1 MDNKDQGARG
11 VVSRAFWAG
20 LLCTLSLLGM
30 QFAAAE
36 DWIAASP
43 EELHMTSVPEAPGA
57 PAVFLYRQVDRD
69 DARYR
74 ETIYVRIKVLTDVG
88 LNYAN
93 VEIPFIQGSEHI
105 SSIQARTIRPDGSVA
120 PFDGTIYEKPIV
132 KSDRVKYMA
141 KTFTLPE
148 AQVGSILEYR
158 YEHNLPFGWVYDS
171 HWILSQD
178 LFTRF
183 ARFSLVPNPLFTVI
197 WSWPHGL
204 PPGTDSPKM
213 ERGKIH
219 LEAHNIP
226 GVVNEEHMPPEDEV
240 RFRVDFIYDPQRIA
254 RNDPVEFWKV
264 HGKSLYKRVEDFC
277 DKRSAMEKAVAQ
289 ITAPGDSPEAKLRK
303 LYARVQ
309 KIHNLLYSSVAERE
323 ARQEKPESIH
333 NVEDVWSK
341 GYGTAE
347 QITWLYLALARA
359 AGVDA
364 RPVIISTRDRYFFD
378 HRLMNQTELN
388 SEIVLVKLDGKDLY
402 IEPAVPFNP
411 FGMLPWY
418 ETTVEG
424 LCLDKAGGVWL
435 RTPESVAADSRI
447 ERRGTFKFDSGTL
460 EGKVTV
466 TYTGLEASWRRL
478 DERSEDELARQK
490 FLEEDLEGYI
500 PTGVHVKLTNHPDWE
515 GWDTPLVAEYDLEIP
530 GWAAP
535 AGRRAML
542 PMGIFGA
549 AEKHTFEHATRV
561 HPLSFEY
568 CYRHVDDVTIDVPPP
583 WIFESIPG
591 PTLVD
596 FKGLV
601 FKENIE
607 KQQHSLHVTR
617 ELTLNVSLVGVNAY
631 EAVRQFYQTVRT
643 ADEAQAVLSPGG
655 MARN

>member
-1 MDNKDQGARG
+1 
-11 VVSRAFWAG
+11 VVSRALWAG
-20 LLCTLSLLGM
+20 LLCALGLSSM
-30 QFAAAE
+30 QLAAAE

-43 EELHMTSVPEAPGA
+43 EELQMTSVPEAPGA
-57 PAVFLYRQVDRD
+57 PALFLYRQVDRD
-69 DARYR
+69 DSKYN
-74 ETIYVRIKVLTDVG
+74 ESIYVRIKILTEAG

-93 VEIPFIQGSEHI
+93 VEIPFVQGAERI
-105 SSIQARTIRPDGSVA
+105 SSIQARTIRPDGSVVN
-120 PFDGTIYEKPIV
+120 FDGTIYEKPIV
-132 KSDRVKYMA
+132 KSDRVKYLA

-148 AQVGSILEYR
+148 AEVGSILEYR
-158 YEHNLPFGWVYDS
+158 YEHTLPYGWVYDS
-171 HWILSQD
+171 HWVLSQD

-183 ARFSLVPNPLFTVI
+183 ARFSLIPNPSFTVI

-213 ERGKIH
+213 ERGRIR
-219 LEAHNIP
+219 LEAHDIP
-226 GVVNEEHMPPEDEV
+226 GVVTEEHMPPEDEV
-240 RFRVDFIYDPQRIA
+240 RFRVDFIYDPQRSA

-264 HGKSLYKRVEDFC
+264 HGKSLYKKVQEFC

-289 ITAPGDSPEAKLRK
+289 VTAPGDSPETKLRK

-309 KIHNLLYSSVAERE
+309 KIHNLSYSTVGERE
-323 ARQEKPESIH
+323 ARRERPDSIH
-333 NVEDVWSK
+333 NVEDVWIRE
-341 GYGTAE
+341 YGTAE

-359 AGVDA
+359 AGADA

-388 SEIVLVKLDGKDLY
+388 AEIVLVKLDGKDLY
-402 IEPAVPFNP
+402 VEPAVPFNP

-447 ERRGTFKFDSGTL
+447 ERRATFKFDSGTL
-460 EGKVTV
+460 EGQVTV
-466 TYTGLEASWRRL
+466 TYTGLEAAWRRL
-478 DERSEDELARQK
+478 DERSEDEVARQK
-490 FLEEDLEGYI
+490 FLEQDLEGYI
-500 PTGVHVKLTNHPDWE
+500 PTGVQVKLTNSPDWD
-515 GWDTPLVAEYDLEIP
+515 GGDTPLIASYYVEIP

-542 PMGIFGA
+542 PVGIFGN

-568 CYRHVDDVTIDVPPP
+568 CYQHIDDVTIDVPPP
-583 WIFESIPG
+583 WTFESIPG

-596 FKGLV
+596 FKGMV

-617 ELTLNVSLVGVNAY
+617 ELILNVSLVGAQAY
-631 EAVRQFYQTVRT
+631 STVRQFYQTVRT
-643 ADEAQAVLSPGG
+643 ADEAQAVLSPGATG
-655 MARN
+655 RN

>member
-1 MDNKDQGARG
+1 MDMENEDQGARG
-11 VVSRAFWAG
+11 VISRAFWAG
-20 LLCTLSLLGM
+20 LLGTLGLLGM
-30 QFAAAE
+30 QFAAAV
-36 DWIAASP
+36 DWIPPSP
-43 EELHMTSVPEAPGA
+43 EELHLTNVPEAPGA

-69 DARYR
+69 DSRYN
-74 ETIYVRIKVLTDVG
+74 ESIYVRIKILTDAG

-93 VEIPFIQGSEHI
+93 VEIPFVQGAERI
-105 SSIQARTIRPDGSVA
+105 GSIQARTIRPDGSIVN
-120 PFDGTIYEKPIV
+120 FDGTTYEKPIV

-148 AQVGSILEYR
+148 AEVGSILEYR
-158 YEHNLPFGWVYDS
+158 YEHSLPYGWVYDS
-171 HWILSQD
+171 HWILSEN
-178 LFTRF
+178 LFTRY
-183 ARFSLVPNPLFTVI
+183 ARFSLVPNPSFTVI

-204 PPGTDSPKM
+204 PPGADPPKM

-219 LEAHNIP
+219 LDAHNIP
-226 GVVNEEHMPPEDEV
+226 GVVNEEHMPPQDEV

-254 RNDPVEFWKV
+254 RNDPVAFWKV
-264 HGKSLYKRVEDFC
+264 HGKSLYKKVQEFC
-277 DKRSAMEKAVAQ
+277 DRRSAMEKAVAQ
-289 ITAPGDSPEAKLRK
+289 MIAPGDSPDTKLRK

-309 KIHNLLYSSVAERE
+309 TIHNLSYASLAERE
-323 ARQEKPESIH
+323 ARQEKEEAIH

-359 AGVDA
+359 AGLDA

-388 SEIVLVKLDGKDLY
+388 SQIVLAKVDGKDLY

-418 ETTVEG
+418 ETSVEG
-424 LCLDKAGGVWL
+424 LCLDKDGGVWL
-435 RTPESVAADSRI
+435 RTPESVASDSRI
-447 ERRGTFKFDSGTL
+447 ERHGTFEFDSGTL
-460 EGKVTV
+460 AGKVTV

-478 DERSEDELARQK
+478 DERSEDNVAREK

-500 PTGVHVKLTNHPDWE
+500 PTGVHVKLTNSPDWG
-515 GWDTPLVAEYDLEIP
+515 GWDTPLVAAYDLEIP

-535 AGRRAML
+535 AGRRSML

-549 AEKHTFEHATRV
+549 AEKHAFEHATRV

-568 CYRHVDDVTIDVPPP
+568 CYQHVDDVTINVPPP
-583 WIFESIPG
+583 WRFESIPG
-591 PTLVD
+591 PALVD

-601 FKENIE
+601 FKEKVE
-607 KQQHSLHVTR
+607 TLQHSLHVRR
-617 ELTLNVSLVGVNAY
+617 ELTLNVSLVDVNAY
-631 EAVRQFYQTVRT
+631 GAVRQFYQTVRT
-643 ADEAQAVLSPGG
+643 ADEAQAVLSPG
-655 MARN
+655 R

>member
-1 MDNKDQGARG
+1 MI
-11 VVSRAFWAG
+11 SRAFWAG
-20 LLCTLSLLGM
+20 MLSTLGLLGM

-36 DWIAASP
+36 DWIPASS
-43 EELHMTSVPEAPGA
+43 EELHETRVPEAPGA

-69 DARYR
+69 DSRYS
-74 ETIYVRIKVLTDVG
+74 ESIYVRIKILTEAG

-93 VEIPFIQGSEHI
+93 VEIPFVQGAERI
-105 SSIQARTIRPDGSVA
+105 SSIRARTIRPDGSVVH
-120 PFDGTIYEKPIV
+120 FNGTAYEKPIV
-132 KSDRVKYMA
+132 KSDRVKYMS

-148 AQVGSILEYR
+148 AEIGSILEYR
-158 YEHNLPFGWVYDS
+158 YEHFLPYGWVYDS

-178 LFTRF
+178 LFTRH
-183 ARFSLVPNPLFTVI
+183 ARFSLIPNPSFTVI

-213 ERGKIH
+213 EHGKIH

-226 GVVNEEHMPPEDEV
+226 GVVSEEYMPPEDEV
-240 RFRVDFIYDPQRIA
+240 RFRVDFIYDPERMA
-254 RNDPVEFWKV
+254 RNDPVSFWKV
-264 HGKSLYKRVEDFC
+264 HGKGLYKKVQAFC

-289 ITAPGDSPEAKLRK
+289 ITAPGDSPDTKLRK

-309 KIHNLLYSSVAERE
+309 RIHNLTYSSVAERE

-333 NVEDVWSK
+333 TVEDVWSK

-388 SEIVLVKLDGKDLY
+388 SEIVLAKLEGKDLY
-402 IEPAVPFNP
+402 LEPAVPFNP

-424 LCLDKAGGVWL
+424 LCLDQSGGVWL
-435 RTPESVAADSRI
+435 RTPQSVAADSRI
-447 ERRGTFKFDSGTL
+447 ERRGAFKFVSGTL
-460 EGKVTV
+460 AGKLTV

-478 DERSEDELARQK
+478 DERSEDDVARAR

-500 PTGVHVKLTNHPDWE
+500 PTGVHAKLTNSPDWE

-530 GWAAP
+530 GWAAS
-535 AGRRAML
+535 AGHRALL
-542 PMGIFGA
+542 PLGIFSA

-568 CYRHVDDVTIDVPPP
+568 CYQHVDDVTIDVPQP
-583 WIFESIPG
+583 WTFESIPG

-596 FKGLV
+596 FKGMV
-601 FKENIE
+601 FEE
-607 KQQHSLHVTR
+607 SAQTRQRSLHLTR
-617 ELTLNVSLVGVNAY
+617 ELTLNVSLVGVQAY
-631 EAVRQFYQTVRT
+631 DAVRQFYQTVRR
-643 ADEAQAVLSPGG
+643 ADEAQAVLSPGRTG
-655 MARN
+655 RN

>member
-1 MDNKDQGARG
+1 VQ
-11 VVSRAFWAG
+11 
-20 LLCTLSLLGM
+20 
-30 QFAAAE
+30 
-36 DWIAASP
+36 
-43 EELHMTSVPEAPGA
+43 
-57 PAVFLYRQVDRD
+57 
-69 DARYR
+69 
-74 ETIYVRIKVLTDVG
+74 
-88 LNYAN
+88 
-93 VEIPFIQGSEHI
+93 
-105 SSIQARTIRPDGSVA
+105 
-120 PFDGTIYEKPIV
+120 
-132 KSDRVKYMA
+132 
-141 KTFTLPE
+141 
-148 AQVGSILEYR
+148 
-158 YEHNLPFGWVYDS
+158 
-171 HWILSQD
+171 
-178 LFTRF
+178 
-183 ARFSLVPNPLFTVI
+183 
-197 WSWPHGL
+197 
-204 PPGTDSPKM
+204 
-213 ERGKIH
+213 
-219 LEAHNIP
+219 
-226 GVVNEEHMPPEDEV
+226 
-240 RFRVDFIYDPQRIA
+240 
-254 RNDPVEFWKV
+254 
-264 HGKSLYKRVEDFC
+264 DFC

-289 ITAPGDSPEAKLRK
+289 ITAPGDSPEARLRK